1 MKFLKII
8 SISFMVFILFYA
20 IDNIITQKERSILYT
35 GFPIKGSRTELIALF
50 SFSCRQ
56 EIQKAVLPWIDLSLT
71 KMTNIFLHDRS
82 SIVFTPPILQLPHGQ
97 LLFL

>member
-20 IDNIITQKERSILYT
+20 IDNIITQKERSILYA

-50 SFSCRQ
+50 SFSAFFVVSWVSKSWGKIRPQ
-56 EIQKAVLPWIDLSLT
+56 SELLRGSVLW
-71 KMTNIFLHDRS
+71 F
-82 SIVFTPPILQLPHGQ
+82 
-97 LLFL
+97 

>member
-20 IDNIITQKERSILYT
+20 IDNIITQKEQSILYT

-50 SFSCRQ
+50 SFSCQQ

-82 SIVFTPPILQLPHGQ
+82 SIFQTGYKNK
-97 LLFL
+97 